1 MSFYDM
7 TLYIILFKYILE
19 RDTARSR
26 TWHPLL
32 KVLNGKKLP
41 FYIFYFYIRTLN
53 ICIWLLR

>member
-19 RDTARSR
+19 RDTARFR

-32 KVLNGKKLP
+32 KVLNGKKASVL
-41 FYIFYFYIRTLN
+41 YIFIFI
-53 ICIWLLR
+53 